1 MCIRDSLRTEQ
12 MKEFEKKY
20 EHLGWVCGI
29 DEVGRGPLAG
39 PVVAGAVILPR
50 DCQILWLN
58 DSKQLSA
65 KKREELYEVILEQ
78 AVAVGIGYASP
89 ARIDE
94 INILQAT
101 YEACLLYT
109 SRHTVDN

>member
-1 MCIRDSLRTEQ
+1 MNFIIWGSEIPCLSLRRVSSVSYT
-12 MKEFEKKY
+12 
-20 EHLGWVCGI
+20 HLDVYK
-29 DEVGRGPLAG
+29 RQ
-39 PVVAGAVILPR
+39 VVAGAVILPR